1 MSRRDA
7 VHFVR
12 SYLPLRSIPFVR
24 ALIRN
29 LIKAARAA
37 ERKA

>member
-7 VHFVR
+7 CRFIR
-12 SYLPLRSIPFVR
+12 SYLPLRSIPYVR

-29 LIKAARAA
+29 LIRIARRA
-37 ERKA
+37 R